1 MPPAPLPRSLYA
13 ETATPAIEAPPLY
26 GEKQVPVAI
35 IGGGFTGLSTALHL
49 AERGIVATVI
59 EANEPGWGASGRNGG
74 QVNPGL
80 KPDPD
85 EVEHDHGAE
94 MGGRMIAFSYGAPD
108 LVFDLIRRHGIDCA
122 ASQTGTLRAGIRASN
137 AQAAENLFAQCSRRG
152 MPVRYLDAAACAEA
166 TGTTRY
172 AGALLDPRG
181 GHLNPLSYARG
192 LARTAQRLGASI
204 HGATPA
210 LSLTRHAAR
219 WRISTPK
226 GSLIAERVVIGTNGY
241 TDGLW
246 PRLRQTVVPVFSTIL
261 ATEPL
266 PEEVQRQ
273 ILPLRSAVYE
283 TGHITVYY
291 RLDDA
296 GRLLMGGRGPQ
307 NPADGPSMAPYL
319 RDYAERL
326 WPVLKGYGWTH
337 GWNGQVAVTK
347 DHYPHLHAP
356 EPGLLMSL
364 GYNGRGVAMATA
376 MGSLLARHIAGEPL
390 DSLPMPLSPIRP
402 MPFHRFWKIGV
413 TVAVAQRRLRDRF
426 GL

>member
-1 MPPAPLPRSLYA
+1 MPAPLPRSLYA

-49 AERGIVATVI
+49 AEQGIMATVI

-85 EVEHDHGAE
+85 EVERDHGPE
-94 MGGRMIAFSYGAPD
+94 MGNRMLAFSYGAPD

-122 ASQTGTLRAGIRASN
+122 ASQTGTLRAGIRANN
-137 AQAAENLFAQCSRRG
+137 AEAARNLTAQCERRG
-152 MPVRYLDAAACAEA
+152 MPVRYLDAAACVEA
-166 TGTTRY
+166 TGTDRY

-181 GHLNPLSYARG
+181 GHVNPLSYARG
-192 LARTAQRLGASI
+192 LARTAQGLGAAI

-210 LSLTRHAAR
+210 LSLTRHGDR
-219 WRISTPK
+219 WRISTPQ
-226 GSLIAERVVIGTNGY
+226 GSLVAEQVVIGTNGY
-241 TDGLW
+241 TDDLW
-246 PRLRQTVVPVFSTIL
+246 PGLRQSVVPVFSAIV

-266 PEEVQRQ
+266 PEEVARQ

-296 GRLLMGGRGPQ
+296 NRLLMGGRGPQ
-307 NPADGPSMAPYL
+307 YRADGPDLAPYL

-326 WPVLKGYGWTH
+326 WPVLKGRRWTH
-337 GWNGQVAVTK
+337 GWNGQIAATK
-347 DHYPHLHAP
+347 DHYPHLHEPA
-356 EPGLLMSL
+356 PGLLMSL

-376 MGSLLARHIAGEPL
+376 MGTLLAKRLAGAPAE
-390 DSLPMPLSPIRP
+390 SLSMPLSPIRP
-402 MPFHRFWKIGV
+402 MAFHRFWKVGV
-413 TVAVAQRRLRDRF
+413 TVAVAQRRLRDRL